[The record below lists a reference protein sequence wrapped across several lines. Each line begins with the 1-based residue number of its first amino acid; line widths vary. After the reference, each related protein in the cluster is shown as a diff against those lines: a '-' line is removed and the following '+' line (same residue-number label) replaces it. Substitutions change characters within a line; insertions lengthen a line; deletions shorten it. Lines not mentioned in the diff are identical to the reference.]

1 MLSSRSIRSGVRAS
15 ERRRER
21 KEKAR
26 QELALFEFAC
36 MATAFTSTAPMF
48 VQGAALQVFGSSG
61 PFHSTPSYRPSLGLH
76 LFEKNAR
83 MVIQELVL
91 GRRADGLDL

>member
-36 MATAFTSTAPMF
+36 MATAFTSTAADVCATGCIAGVWIKRAFPF
-48 VQGAALQVFGSSG
+48 DTIVPPFTGTSS
-61 PFHSTPSYRPSLGLH
+61 
-76 LFEKNAR
+76 
-83 MVIQELVL
+83 I
-91 GRRADGLDL
+91 